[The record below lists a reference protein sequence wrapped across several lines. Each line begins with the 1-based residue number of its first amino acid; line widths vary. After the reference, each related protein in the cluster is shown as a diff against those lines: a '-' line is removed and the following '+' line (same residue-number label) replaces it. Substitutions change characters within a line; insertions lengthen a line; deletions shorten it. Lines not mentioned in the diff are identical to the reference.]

1 MRKNIY
7 IYNSCL
13 FISVIL
19 FFIWSCMDDELIKM
33 DRQTENRNFSL
44 QEAKAFFE
52 KFVESKLE
60 TRSGDD

>member
-44 QEAKAFFE
+44 LEAKAFFE
-52 KFVESKLE
+52 
-60 TRSGDD
+60 